1 MTDLIAHKT
10 FAQRSDAYAQAR
22 PRYPRE
28 LFDWIVSHAPGRD
41 AVWDCATGNGQA
53 AVDLAPY
60 FDRVE
65 ATDISAEQVGE
76 GLAQPNI
83 HYTVQP
89 AEQTTFADDSF
100 DLITV
105 AQALHW
111 FDFDR
116 FWPEVARVAR
126 PGALFCAWGYAW
138 FDCDASV
145 TADLVQ
151 PVRALIE
158 PYWAANNR
166 ILWHGYRSDEIAL
179 PFERLQTP
187 QLAIRAQWTLDQ
199 LIGYMQTWS
208 SYKRASHDAA
218 VAAQLAAVVDAA
230 RRRADAQVPLAI
242 TMPLAIVAGHVSQ
255 G

>member
-1 MTDLIAHKT
+1 MTNLPAQKT

-28 LFDWIVSHAPGRD
+28 LYDWLVSRSPGRE

-60 FDRVE
+60 FSRVE

-76 GLAQPNI
+76 GLTQPNI

-89 AEQTTFADDSF
+89 AERTTFAESSF

-111 FDFDR
+111 FDFSR
-116 FWPEVARVAR
+116 FWPEVTRVAR
-126 PGALFCAWGYAW
+126 PDAFFCAWGYAW
-138 FDCDASV
+138 FDCDPSV
-145 TADLVQ
+145 NADLVE

-166 ILWHGYRSDEIAL
+166 LLWRGYRSEEIAF
-179 PFERLQTP
+179 PFERLEAP
-187 QLAIRAQWTLDQ
+187 SMSIRAQWTVDQ

-208 SYKRASHDAA
+208 SYKRASQDEK
-218 VAAQLAAVVDAA
+218 VAGSLEALVDSA
-230 RRRADAQVPLAI
+230 RRRFAAHLPLEI
-242 TMPLAIVAGHVSQ
+242 TMPLEVVAGHVRK